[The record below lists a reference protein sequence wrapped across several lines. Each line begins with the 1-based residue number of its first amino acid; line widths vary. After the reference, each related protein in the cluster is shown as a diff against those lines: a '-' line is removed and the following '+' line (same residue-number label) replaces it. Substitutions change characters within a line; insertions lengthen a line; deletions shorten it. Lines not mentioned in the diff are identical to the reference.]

1 MKKPTWFP
9 EAAAPR
15 ALRNPVGGHDGYGEV
30 GGHGGHD
37 PYRAPEVRSG
47 GRRRAAG
54 KGRHGRRPQSGFR
67 LGVPTSAVVGVAAA
81 VLAGGIFALSGS
93 DGDSGEGGETSA
105 AVREIPADSGA
116 DGQRI
121 GGLSGL
127 IPPATIPTALPSAKP
142 PESSEDSGGDRSRS
156 PHEAESPS
164 TSRNKNRKTQP
175 APDPSKQQATGAG
188 KDKAVGKAARFGEQL
203 VELVNAERATA
214 GCEPL
219 RVNARMQ
226 AVAQAHADD
235 MAARDYYEHVDTEG
249 RHADERL
256 RAAGY
261 PVGMWGENLHRGPED
276 PVTAMIGWMN
286 SPTHRDNILDCDYED
301 FGVGVNLSG
310 NGPWWVQNFG
320 TEY

>member
-9 EAAAPR
+9 DSGASR
-15 ALRNPVGGHDGYGEV
+15 TLRNPVGGHDGYGEV
-30 GGHGGHD
+30 DGHGGRD
-37 PYRAPEVRSG
+37 PYRGVRSG

-54 KGRHGRRPQSGFR
+54 KGRHGRRPQTGLR
-67 LGVPTSAVVGVAAA
+67 VDVPTSAVVGIAAAA

-93 DGDSGEGGETSA
+93 DGDGGDRASSVAQEL
-105 AVREIPADSGA
+105 PADSGT
-116 DGQRI
+116 DVERI

-142 PESSEDSGGDRSRS
+142 SDASGDRSRS

-164 TSRNKNRKTQP
+164 TSRNKNRTAKPTP
-175 APDPSKQQATGAG
+175 APSKQQEKETG
-188 KDKAVGKAARFGEQL
+188 KDKAKSKAARFGDQL
-203 VELVNAERATA
+203 VELVNAERAKA

-226 AVAQAHADD
+226 KVAQAHADD

-261 PVGMWGENLHRGPED
+261 PVGMWGENLHRGPGD

-301 FGVGVNLSG
+301 FGVGVNLGG